1 MSINP
6 GENGSKRKNPLIL
19 IVDDVPRNLQLLAAI
34 LKEEKKYEIAA
45 ATSGA
50 GALKIV
56 NNVLPDLILLD
67 VMMPEMDGFEVC
79 QRLKASPSTRD
90 IPVVFLT
97 AKAGLK
103 DIVKGFQLGGVD
115 YITKPF
121 NGTELLARVQT
132 HIELKQSK
140 EKLNDSLQ
148 KLQLANQH
156 LTDSINYAQLI
167 QQAVMPHKQ
176 DLKTVFKES
185 FVFLKPRDIV
195 SGDFFWILDS
205 PERIIIAAVDCTGH
219 GVPGAFVSM
228 LSYQLMHEIIV
239 MRGFLEPDL
248 ILNQLDKRIKSVFNQ
263 GRIEICEGMDVAIC
277 SLDLQKRV
285 LEFAGAKNPLI
296 YIYDNDL
303 HHVKGNRLSIGGFR
317 CSPRQESRFTKQVIP
332 LRDSTMF
339 YIYSDGFPDQLGGE
353 QGRRFTHRRFRELLK
368 DISQLP
374 METQEKAL
382 EKALTGWMGN
392 EYDQIDDILVIGF
405 KPLGEGGVKV

>member
-6 GENGSKRKNPLIL
+6 GQDRSKRKNPLIL

-34 LKEEKKYEIAA
+34 LKEENKYEVAA
-45 ATSGA
+45 ATNGA
-50 GALKIV
+50 AALKIV
-56 NNVLPDLILLD
+56 DNVLPDLILLD

-79 QRLKASPSTRD
+79 RRLKASPSARD
-90 IPVVFLT
+90 IPVIFLT

-167 QQAVMPHKQ
+167 QQAVMPHKG

-185 FVFLKPRDIV
+185 FVFFKPRDIV
-195 SGDFFWILDS
+195 SGDFFWILAS
-205 PERIIIAAVDCTGH
+205 SERVILAAIDCTGH

-239 MRGFLEPDL
+239 MRGFWEPDL
-248 ILNQLDKRIKSVFNQ
+248 ILNELNKRIKSVFNQ
-263 GRIEICEGMDVAIC
+263 GRPGVSEGMDVAIC
-277 SLDLQKRV
+277 SLDFPNRV

-296 YIYDNDL
+296 YIYNDDL
-303 HHVKGNRLSIGGFR
+303 HHIKGDRISVGGFK
-317 CSPRQESRFTKQVIP
+317 CSSRQESFFTKQVIP
-332 LRDSTMF
+332 IRDSAMF
-339 YIYSDGFPDQLGGE
+339 YIFSDGFPDQLGGE
-353 QGRRFTHRRFRELLK
+353 QGRRFTRRRFRELLK
-368 DISQLP
+368 NISSLP
-374 METQEKAL
+374 MEAQEKAL
-382 EKALTGWMGN
+382 EQALTDWMGN
-392 EYDQIDDILVIGF
+392 EYEQIDDILVIGF
-405 KPLGEGGVKV
+405 KTPDELL

>member
-1 MSINP
+1 MSTNQKQDR
-6 GENGSKRKNPLIL
+6 NKRKNPLIL

-34 LKEEKKYEIAA
+34 LKEENKYEVAA

-56 NNVLPDLILLD
+56 DNVLPDLILLD
-67 VMMPEMDGFEVC
+67 VMMPEMDGFQVC

-167 QQAVMPHKQ
+167 QQAVMPQKQ
-176 DLKTVFKES
+176 DIKTVFKES

-195 SGDFFWILDS
+195 SGDFFWILAS
-205 PERIIIAAVDCTGH
+205 PERIILAAVDCTGH

-239 MRGFLEPDL
+239 MRGFWKPDL
-248 ILNQLDKRIKSVFNQ
+248 ILNELNKRIKSVFNQ
-263 GRIEICEGMDVAIC
+263 GRTEVCEGMDVAIC
-277 SLDLQKRV
+277 SLDLQNRV

-296 YIYDNDL
+296 YIYNNDL
-303 HHVKGNRLSIGGFR
+303 HHIQGDRLSVGGFR
-317 CSPRQESRFTKQVIP
+317 CSPRKESRFTKQVIP
-332 LRDSTMF
+332 IRDSTMF

-353 QGRRFTHRRFRELLK
+353 QGRRFTHRRFRELLR
-368 DISQLP
+368 DICQLP
-374 METQEKAL
+374 METQEK
-382 EKALTGWMGN
+382 
-392 EYDQIDDILVIGF
+392 EYFQMREAHYLRIANNGLDGQ
-405 KPLGEGGVKV
+405 

>member
-6 GENGSKRKNPLIL
+6 GQDQSKRKNPLIL

-34 LKEEKKYEIAA
+34 LKEENKYEVAA

-50 GALKIV
+50 AALKIV

-67 VMMPEMDGFEVC
+67 IMMPEMDGFEVC
-79 QRLKASPSTRD
+79 QKLKASPSTRD

-148 KLQLANQH
+148 KLQLANRH

-167 QQAVMPHKQ
+167 QQAVMPQKQ
-176 DLKTVFKES
+176 DIKTVFKES

-195 SGDFFWILDS
+195 SGDFFWILGS

-219 GVPGAFVSM
+219 GVPGAFVSV

-239 MRGFLEPDL
+239 MRGFWDPDL
-248 ILNQLDKRIKSVFNQ
+248 ILNELDKSIKSVFNQ
-263 GRIEICEGMDVAIC
+263 GRTEVCEGMDVAIC
-277 SLDLQKRV
+277 SLDLQNRV

-296 YIYDNDL
+296 YIYNDDL
-303 HHVKGNRLSIGGFR
+303 QHIKGDRSSIGGFR
-317 CSPRQESRFTKQVIP
+317 CSSRKENHFSKQVIP
-332 LRDSTMF
+332 IRDSTMF
-339 YIYSDGFPDQLGGE
+339 YLYSDGFPDQLGGE
-353 QGRRFTHRRFRELLK
+353 QGRRFTHRRFRELLR
-368 DISQLP
+368 DICHLP
-374 METQEKAL
+374 MEAQEKAL
-382 EKALTGWMGN
+382 EQALTDWMGK
-392 EYDQIDDILVIGF
+392 EYDQIDDILIIGF
-405 KPLGEGGVKV
+405 KPLG

>member
-6 GENGSKRKNPLIL
+6 GQERSKQKNPLIL

-34 LKEEKKYEIAA
+34 LKEENKYEVAA
-45 ATSGA
+45 VTSGA
-50 GALKIV
+50 AALKIV
-56 NNVLPDLILLD
+56 DNVLPDLILLD

-167 QQAVMPHKQ
+167 QQAVMPQKQ
-176 DLKTVFKES
+176 NIKTVFKES

-195 SGDFFWILDS
+195 SGDFFWILAS
-205 PERIIIAAVDCTGH
+205 PGRIIIAAVDCTGH

-239 MRGFLEPDL
+239 MRGFWEPDL
-248 ILNQLDKRIKSVFNQ
+248 ILNELNKRIKSVFNQ
-263 GRIEICEGMDVAIC
+263 GRSEICEGMDVAIC
-277 SLDLQKRV
+277 SLDLPNRV

-296 YIYDNDL
+296 YIYNHDL
-303 HHVKGNRLSIGGFR
+303 HHIKGDRISIGGIR
-317 CSPRQESRFTKQVIP
+317 YSPRQESPFTKQVIP
-332 LRDSTMF
+332 IRDSAMF
-339 YIYSDGFPDQLGGE
+339 YIYSDGFPDQLGGD
-353 QGRRFTHRRFRELLK
+353 QGRRFTQRRFRELLR
-368 DISQLP
+368 DISQFP
-374 METQEKAL
+374 IEAQEKAL
-382 EKALTGWMGN
+382 EQALTDWMGN

-405 KPLGEGGVKV
+405 KPLGERDA

>member
-6 GENGSKRKNPLIL
+6 EQDRSKRKNPLIL

-34 LKEEKKYEIAA
+34 LKEENKYEVAA

-50 GALKIV
+50 AALKIV
-56 NNVLPDLILLD
+56 DNVLPDLILLD

-148 KLQLANQH
+148 KLQLANRH

-239 MRGFLEPDL
+239 MRGFWEPDL
-248 ILNQLDKRIKSVFNQ
+248 ILNELNKRIKSVFNQ
-263 GRIEICEGMDVAIC
+263 GRPEICEGMDVAIC
-277 SLDLQKRV
+277 SLDLPNRV
-285 LEFAGAKNPLI
+285 LEFAGARNPLI
-296 YIYDNDL
+296 YVYNDDL
-303 HHVKGNRLSIGGFR
+303 HHIKGDRISIGGFR

-332 LRDSTMF
+332 IRESTMF
-339 YIYSDGFPDQLGGE
+339 YIYSDGYPDQLGGE
-353 QGRRFTHRRFRELLK
+353 QGRRFTHRRFRELLR
-368 DISQLP
+368 DIHQLP
-374 METQEKAL
+374 MEAQEIAL
-382 EKALTGWMGN
+382 EQALTDWMGN

-405 KPLGEGGVKV
+405 KPPGEGAGN